1 MSLVVR
7 YTIRSLGKMDN
18 TQRMI
23 ELLGRLRKQM
33 NGAVSESM
41 ATNGEQYGL
50 NYGVSVA
57 TVREIVASEAKDYE
71 FAKYLYRQQVRE
83 LRLAAC
89 HIADP
94 KSVDTHEFPFWSR
107 GIRNAELAEELAF
120 ALLSKIYDINSLMG
134 IWTTESNEMVA
145 YAALMAA
152 SRNERTMTEVAFI
165 AVENAVRANPQSA
178 YIADGVVALVCYIAS
193 RDKSVKVGLPHLME
207 RLAPCPTKAKIE
219 EELAWR
225 LEYID

>member
-1 MSLVVR
+1 
-7 YTIRSLGKMDN
+7 MDN
-18 TQRMI
+18 TPRMI

-41 ATNGEQYGL
+41 ATSGESYGL
-50 NYGVSVA
+50 NYGVSVI
-57 TVREIVASEAKDYE
+57 TVREIVATEERDYD

-94 KSVDTHEFPFWSR
+94 KRVDTHEFPFWAR

-134 IWTTESNEMVA
+134 VWTTESNEMVA

-152 SRNERTMTEVAFI
+152 SRNERTTTEVAFI
-165 AVENAVRANPQSA
+165 AIENAVRANPHSA

-193 RDKSVKVGLPHLME
+193 RDKSVKVGLPVVLD
-207 RLAPCPTKAKIE
+207 RLGECPTKSKIE